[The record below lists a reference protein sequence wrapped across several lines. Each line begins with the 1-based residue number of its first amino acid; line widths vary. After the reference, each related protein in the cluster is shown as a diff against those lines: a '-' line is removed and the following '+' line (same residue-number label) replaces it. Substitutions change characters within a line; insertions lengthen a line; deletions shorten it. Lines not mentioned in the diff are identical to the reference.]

1 MFLPIYFKLHDHCK
15 PQEAV
20 LMAMAK
26 DDAKEHDKFHACLHW
41 AKEKLSNFRTDERRK
56 VKIIEC

>member
-1 MFLPIYFKLHDHCK
+1 
-15 PQEAV
+15 
-20 LMAMAK
+20 MAMAK

-56 VKIIEC
+56 VKIIEGQPSKVVYVDI